1 MQLISKTKKTNKQD
15 KRILNFQILFLL
27 VNVFIKND
35 NKLSSCLHY
44 ETDNCS
50 LIVIFSIDDIAKIL
64 QNLDSN
70 KTLIKSVF
78 ASYNYLVIQ
87 SANDWSSFGNNLLR
101 VVLFRLKGKKG
112 NVVTIHKKEDKQ
124 CL

>member
-1 MQLISKTKKTNKQD
+1 M
-15 KRILNFQILFLL
+15 
-27 VNVFIKND
+27 
-35 NKLSSCLHY
+35 HY
-44 ETDNCS
+44 KTDNRS

-101 VVLFRLKGKKG
+101 VVLFRLRGKKG
-112 NVVTIHKKEDKQ
+112 NVVTIHKKEDKGFEGKGVFLNISNVSDKVWHKDLIFRLKQ
-124 CL
+124 KGIPGNLLNLLC

>member
-1 MQLISKTKKTNKQD
+1 M
-15 KRILNFQILFLL
+15 
-27 VNVFIKND
+27 
-35 NKLSSCLHY
+35 HY
-44 ETDNCS
+44 KTDNRS
-50 LIVIFSIDDIAKIL
+50 LTVNFSIDDIAKIL

-87 SANDWSSFGNNLLR
+87 SASDWTLFGNNLLR